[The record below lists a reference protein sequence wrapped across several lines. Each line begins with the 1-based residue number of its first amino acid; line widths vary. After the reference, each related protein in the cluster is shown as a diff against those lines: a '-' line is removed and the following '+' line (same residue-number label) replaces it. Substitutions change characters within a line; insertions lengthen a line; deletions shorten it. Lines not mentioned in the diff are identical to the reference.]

1 MSILKVNTIQDK
13 GGNTLLSSDGAGTI
27 SSGGAITNTP
37 LFYAYITGTQS
48 VSNASETKVQLE
60 TELFDTDNC
69 FDSSTNYRFTPN
81 LAGYYMLVGSLQ
93 INSASD
99 FDGWQV
105 NIYKNG
111 SEISHMNG
119 RSEYYNVH
127 KNQIIAYANGSSDYF
142 ELYARQ
148 DSGGSLN
155 INPGQIRS
163 YFFGYR
169 LVGA

>member
-1 MSILKVNTIQDK
+1 MVSQLKVNEIIKQSGSSITI
-13 GGNTLLSSDGAGTI
+13 GVDGDTV
-27 SSGGAITNTP
+27 SGPFTAQP
-37 LFYAYITGTQS
+37 LFYAYITGTQA
-48 VSNASETKVQLE
+48 VSSGTETRVALE
-60 TELFDTDNC
+60 TELFDTGSC
-69 FDSSTNYRFTPN
+69 FNTTTYRFTPN
-81 LAGYYMLVGSLQ
+81 KAGYYFLVGSLQ

-111 SEISHMNG
+111 SEIAHMNG

-127 KNQIIAYANGSSDYF
+127 KNQVIAHANGSSDYF
-142 ELYARQ
+142 ELFARQ

-169 LVGA
+169 LVGE

>member
-27 SSGGAITNTP
+27 SSGGVITNTP

-48 VSNASETKVQLE
+48 LSNASETKVQLE

-93 INSASD
+93 INSPSD

-111 SEISHMNG
+111 SEIAHMNG

-148 DSGGSLN
+148 DSGVSLN

-163 YFFGYR
+163 YFFGYK
-169 LVGA
+169 LIGV